1 VLQTG
6 RYNHVILDVN
16 MRIKHYILGLI
27 ILTVVGCTVT
37 KKVKDGD
44 TAYQLKQYAVAVDM
58 LEEEYDKANS
68 SAIRFRKAIYLS
80 DSYDFLQNHAASV
93 HWLEKAHKIDPQLQV
108 KSDLADAYKK
118 NEQYEKAFEIYSKLY
133 KETRE
138 LTWSQKAQF
147 CKLALVQLGEVK
159 NYNIT
164 TFSAN
169 TSYNEYSP
177 FYLDAEHIVF
187 TSDREGSTGND
198 TYKWTGNSFSDIYVT
213 NIQGRKVANFD
224 AILNSA
230 ANEGTPCLS
239 IDRNEIYFTRCES
252 LNLRDQHCRIYFSH
266 RPNGFWM
273 EPEPLMFFG
282 EDTNFAHPCL
292 IEGDSVLVF
301 SAAPSNSDGTY
312 DLYYSERVEGGWS
325 ESELMPSSINSGGNE
340 MFPTAYEDTLYF
352 SSNELPGYGG
362 LDIFKTY
369 LRSDGSW
376 ATPQNMGI
384 PINSG
389 GDDFG
394 LVVDPVR
401 PFPRDIV
408 LQGYLSSTRTQG
420 NGDDIFFFTKY
431 KDREEDKPKDDVIED
446 QPTGSRDV
454 YISVR
459 VVEIKYENDDPNGTI
474 VGKTPLNNVDLT
486 VKYLNDEDAVS
497 TDTNGRYTAQ
507 ALSQITYTITA
518 VKEGYITD
526 ARQLSTRVPPLMK
539 SDTTINLEIPLDKI
553 RYDAEIVLES
563 IYYDYN
569 KWDIRKD
576 AKPSLDTLKNLL
588 LLNPSLNIEL
598 ASHTDCRGEVDYN
611 QDLSQK
617 RAQSAVKYLEQ
628 SGIASSRMVAK
639 GYGESKP
646 SKICDCDDC
655 SEDQHQSNR
664 RTTFKI
670 LEK

>member
-1 VLQTG
+1 MSI
-6 RYNHVILDVN
+6 R
-16 MRIKHYILGLI
+16 HYILGLFI
-27 ILTVVGCTVT
+27 IIVAGCTVT

-44 TAYQLKQYAVAVDM
+44 TAYQLKQYAVAVEM
-58 LEEEYDKANS
+58 LEEEYQKAGS
-68 SAIRFRKAIYLS
+68 SQIRFRKAIYLAK
-80 DSYDFLQNHAASV
+80 SYDYLQNHAASV
-93 HWLEKAHKIDPQLQV
+93 HWLERANKLESQLQV

-118 NEQYEKAFEIYSKLY
+118 NEQYEKALELYTQLY

-138 LTWSQKAQF
+138 LSWSQKAQF
-147 CKLALVQLGEVK
+147 CKLAINQLKEIK

-164 TFSAN
+164 TFSGN

-177 FYLDAEHIVF
+177 FYLDSEHIIF
-187 TSDREGSTGND
+187 TSDREGSTGGG

-213 NIQGRKVANFD
+213 NISGRKVVNFD

-239 IDRNEIYFTRCES
+239 IDRDEIYFTRCES

-266 RPNGFWM
+266 RPNGFWL

-292 IEGDSVLVF
+292 LERDSVLVF
-301 SAAPSNSDGTY
+301 AAAPTNSDGTY
-312 DLYYSERVEGGWS
+312 DLYYSVKVDGGWS
-325 ESELMPSSINSGGNE
+325 EADLMPSSINSGGNE
-340 MFPTAYEDTLYF
+340 MFPTANEDTLYF
-352 SSNELPGYGG
+352 SSDELPGYGG

-369 LRSDGSW
+369 LRADGSW
-376 ATPQNMGI
+376 AAPQNMGV

-431 KDREEDKPKDDVIED
+431 KEKEEYKPKDDVVDD
-446 QPTGSRDV
+446 QPTGSGDV

-459 VVEIKYENDDPNGTI
+459 VVEVQYENDDPNGVI
-474 VGKTPLNNVDLT
+474 IGKTPLKDTKLT
-486 VKYLNDEDAVS
+486 VKYLSDEDAVS
-497 TDTNGRYTAQ
+497 TDKNGRYTAQ
-507 ALSQITYTITA
+507 ALSQTTYIITA
-518 VKEGYITD
+518 VKDGYLTN
-526 ARQLSTRVPPLMK
+526 AKNLSTKVPPLIK

-628 SGIASSRMVAK
+628 SGIASSRMIAK

-646 SKICDCDDC
+646 SKNCDCDDC